1 MSPTCKWE
9 INREILGGIVQHE
22 YDVDGMILL
31 SAFPC
36 GPDAMVNEIITR
48 RVKGVP
54 MLNLVLDSQTGTA
67 GVETRLESFI
77 DIIRLKEGK
86 L

>member
-1 MSPTCKWE
+1 MEKVL
-9 INREILGGIVQHE
+9 IIDFGGQYNQLI
-22 YDVDGMILL
+22 
-31 SAFPC
+31 A
-36 GPDAMVNEIITR
+36 R
-48 RVKGVP
+48 RVKGIP